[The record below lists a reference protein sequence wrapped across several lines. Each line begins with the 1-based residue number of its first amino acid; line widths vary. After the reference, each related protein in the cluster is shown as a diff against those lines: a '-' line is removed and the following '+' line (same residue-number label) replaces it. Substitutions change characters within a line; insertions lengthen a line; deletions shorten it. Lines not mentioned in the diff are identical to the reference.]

1 MKFPYATVIL
11 VAVAIGYMLWDQ
23 SRPAMDLSPSRF
35 TDLRANPA
43 TQEEVLAFFTQ
54 KAKGLCFEKTEGAT
68 DSASFDACM
77 EKAEERRAEC
87 KQITSRNMPELID
100 SQAEFREYGLYLM
113 TCLVPMEGAWEKA
126 GQ

>member
-11 VAVAIGYMLWDQ
+11 VSAAIGYILWEQ

-43 TQEEVLAFFTQ
+43 TKEEVLAFFTRQ
-54 KAKGLCFEKTEGAT
+54 AKGLCFEKTEGAT
-68 DSASFDACM
+68 NSASFDACM
-77 EKAEERRAEC
+77 EQAAQRRPEC
-87 KQITSRNMPELID
+87 KQITSRNMPELIN
-100 SQAEFREYGLYLM
+100 SEEEFREYGIYLM
-113 TCLVPMEGAWEKA
+113 NCLVPMESGRAEA